1 MSTNNTTAQSTNTS
15 NAGEHNT
22 VIQSNQRGATV
33 VTIDTALTQFDS
45 LPNAAHVR
53 LPTVKALFGCSSAT
67 VWRRVKA
74 REIPEPKKFG
84 GRITAW
90 NVGELR
96 HTLSGAEKTS

>member
-1 MSTNNTTAQSTNTS
+1 MKTENTTNPFAEQADTNHGIEEKSRSKTK
-15 NAGEHNT
+15 
-22 VIQSNQRGATV
+22 
-33 VTIDTALTQFDS
+33 TIASVDDTLTQFDS

-53 LPTVKALFGCSSAT
+53 LPVVKGLLGCSSAT

-96 HTLSGAEKTS
+96 RTLSGADKGP

>member
-1 MSTNNTTAQSTNTS
+1 METKNSTTRPTNTS
-15 NAGEHNT
+15 DVTDKHTASPRPQRVKAVAGINIT
-22 VIQSNQRGATV
+22 
-33 VTIDTALTQFDS
+33 LTQFDS

-53 LPTVKALFGCSSAT
+53 LPVVKGLFGCSSAT

-96 HTLSGAEKTS
+96 QTLNGAQSTA

>member
-1 MSTNNTTAQSTNTS
+1 MDTQISTTHPA
-15 NAGEHNT
+15 
-22 VIQSNQRGATV
+22 
-33 VTIDTALTQFDS
+33 DTADVTQQHVATLRPRLTKAVTSTDLTLAQFDS

-53 LPTVKALFGCSSAT
+53 LPVVKGLFGCSSAT

-96 HTLSGAEKTS
+96 RTLNGAQSTA

>member
-1 MSTNNTTAQSTNTS
+1 MKTKNTTHQPAST
-15 NAGEHNT
+15 ADMGQHNEST
-22 VIQSNQRGATV
+22 PRPHRAKPVASTDL
-33 VTIDTALTQFDS
+33 TLTQFDS

-53 LPTVKALFGCSSAT
+53 LPVVKGLFGCSSAT
-67 VWRRVKA
+67 VWRRVNA

-96 HTLSGAEKTS
+96 HTLNGAGEKP